1 MRQYHR
7 LLLCLILLPLLLGAD
22 ELYRAARKDLDAGKW
37 NEAAGKFG
45 QVAQKGGPEADAALY
60 WQAYAQKKAGRS
72 KEALATVR
80 RLASAHPKSPW
91 LDDARALEV
100 EIRGASAPVPDADV
114 DLKLYVLSSLI
125 AKDPGRAL
133 PRLQEILRGPH
144 PLPVKE
150 QALFVVSQGE
160 TPAARQLLEQVAR
173 GAAHPELLAKAL
185 EALGNLG
192 DDPARQTLRE
202 IYRTSPR
209 TEVKLAALEGSHI
222 AGDHAALLEVA
233 RGNQPLP
240 LRRKAIELLGG
251 NEARAELRQLY
262 ASESDRE
269 LRRHILDALA
279 GAEDVETLSRA
290 AREEKDPDLRLHAIQ
305 SLGVSQSRQAVE
317 TLRSIY
323 ASGDRP
329 ARRAVIDAFQAQ
341 ENARA
346 LIEIFRSEK
355 DPELRKHAVHAL
367 TTMDSPEAEEFVNK
381 IFEN

>member
-1 MRQYHR
+1 MRPHHR
-7 LLLCLILLPLLLGAD
+7 LLLCLILLPFLLGAD

-37 NEAAGKFG
+37 AEAAGKFG

-80 RLASAHPKSPW
+80 HLASAHPKSPW

-100 EIRGASAPVPDADV
+100 EIRGASAPVPDADM
-114 DLKLYVLSSLI
+114 DLKLYVLSALI
-125 AKDPGRAL
+125 DEDAGRAL

-160 TPAARQLLEQVAR
+160 TPAARQLLDQVAR
-173 GAAHPELLAKAL
+173 GSAHPELQAKAL
-185 EALGNLG
+185 EYLGNLG

-202 IYRTSPR
+202 IYRASAR
-209 TEVKLAALEGSHI
+209 TEVKL
-222 AGDHAALLEVA
+222 DHAALLEVA
-233 RGNQPLP
+233 RSNQPLP

-305 SLGVSQSRQAVE
+305 SLGVSQSRQATE
-317 TLRSIY
+317 TLRAIY

-329 ARRAVIDAFQAQ
+329 ARQAVIDAFQAQ
-341 ENARA
+341 DNARA

>member
-1 MRQYHR
+1 MRQHHR
-7 LLLCLILLPLLLGAD
+7 ILFCLILLPLLLGAD
-22 ELYRAARKDLDAGKW
+22 ELYRAAQKDLDTGKW
-37 NEAAGKFG
+37 TEAAGKFG

-60 WQAYAQKKAGRS
+60 WQAYAQRKAGRA
-72 KEALATVR
+72 KDALATVR

-100 EIRGASAPVPDADV
+100 EIRGASGPVPDADI
-114 DLKLYVLSSLI
+114 DLKLYALSALI
-125 AKDPGRAL
+125 GKDPGRAL

-160 TPAARQLLEQVAR
+160 TPAARQLLDQIAR
-173 GAAHPELLAKAL
+173 GSSHPELQATAL
-185 EALGNLG
+185 EYLGNLG
-192 DDPARQTLRE
+192 DDTARQTLRE
-202 IYRTSPR
+202 IYRSSSR

-233 RGNQPLP
+233 RSNQPLP
-240 LRRKAIELLGG
+240 LRSRAIELLGG
-251 NEARAELRQLY
+251 SEARAELRQLY

-269 LRRHILDALA
+269 LRRDILDALA
-279 GAEDVETLSRA
+279 SAEDLEILSRA
-290 AREEKDPDLRLHAIQ
+290 AREEKDPELRQHAIQ
-305 SLGVSQSRQAVE
+305 SLGVSQSREATE

-329 ARRAVIDAFQAQ
+329 TRQAVLDAFNAQ
-341 ENARA
+341 DNAKA

-355 DPELRKHAVHAL
+355 DPELRKHVVHIL
-367 TTMDSPEAEEFVNK
+367 TNMDSPEAEEFVNR
-381 IFEN
+381 IFDN